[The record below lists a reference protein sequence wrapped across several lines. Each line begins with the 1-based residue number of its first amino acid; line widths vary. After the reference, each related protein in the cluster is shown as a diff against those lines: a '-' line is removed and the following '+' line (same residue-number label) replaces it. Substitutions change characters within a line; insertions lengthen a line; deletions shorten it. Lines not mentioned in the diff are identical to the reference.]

1 MCVQDLHAKSSTV
14 RALLGACAT
23 IVIAMVSLPITDSAS
38 DPPSHLTPER
48 IRRGAQRVVGLA
60 RGLPC
65 GTCRPDS
72 WV

>member
-1 MCVQDLHAKSSTV
+1 MHLRPARQVKHRQSP
-14 RALLGACAT
+14 LGCLCDHCHCDGV
-23 IVIAMVSLPITDSAS
+23 IVMTDSAS
-38 DPPSHLTPER
+38 GSPLQLSPER

-65 GTCRPDS
+65 GTRRPDS

>member
-1 MCVQDLHAKSSTV
+1 MTMTD
-14 RALLGACAT
+14 RASGSPLQ
-23 IVIAMVSLPITDSAS
+23 
-38 DPPSHLTPER
+38 LTPER

-65 GTCRPDS
+65 GTRRPNS